1 MRIAIFEPDPRVC
14 GPSSWA
20 YHLRDG
26 YRILGHE
33 ADVVTATKSG
43 KSHAHFGNVK
53 PGGKWWSVAPDAVG
67 KHDSMHHLLDT
78 YDFII
83 LPEPK
88 SPLADKT
95 TAKENVTVDEK
106 WDAYFAQEGADQT
119 LERKGKKIPWYVE
132 SLAKTSTPFTTALH
146 GNVYAGR
153 YAPFAQTILELPNFC
168 GKLIVHS
175 DYSWHSD
182 PFIESVPGFKSVL
195 PFKMRHAIDDPFP
208 RGGRTAGITG
218 RFMFNKGSHVAG
230 LAGIHL
236 DPSVTVEIW
245 GSCSAG
251 RGPSLTYNLYEELKP
266 LAGKNYKR
274 YHNSDM
280 THPKASEDGN
290 IVQPFPYDVRP
301 EGGALVR
308 YLGNYTDPVA
318 VCERLNVHIDLT
330 GKKYSG
336 GLTEFV
342 TMEAMDAGSICI
354 TPPHVSS
361 PDYRTYV
368 LEGFTDPPGSVT
380 TALKKPDVT
389 MMTVDA
395 VNKCLEWND
404 RPEGEHRELVEFNR
418 ESLQKNASPD
428 VIGQRILDEC
438 L

>member
-1 MRIAIFEPDPRVC
+1 MKIAIFEPDPRVC

-26 YRILGHE
+26 YRMLGHT

-43 KSHAHFGNVK
+43 KAHAHFGNVK
-53 PGGKWWSVAPDAVG
+53 PGGKWWSVAPDRVARIDDC
-67 KHDSMHHLLDT
+67 HNMLND
-78 YDFII
+78 YDLVI

-88 SPLADKT
+88 SPLADKQT
-95 TAKENVTVDEK
+95 EKHNKKVDEQ
-106 WDAYFAQEGADQT
+106 WDEYFAQEGADQT
-119 LERKGKKIPWYVE
+119 LERKGKQLPWYVE
-132 SLAKTSTPFTTALH
+132 SLAKSTTTFTTALH

-153 YAPFAQTILELPNFC
+153 YAPFAKTILELPNFC

-175 DYSWHSD
+175 KYSWESD
-182 PFIESVPGFKSVL
+182 QFIASVPGFTSVL
-195 PFKMRHAIDDPFP
+195 PYKMRHAIDDPFP

-218 RFMFNKGSHVAG
+218 RFMFNKGSHIPG
-230 LAGIHL
+230 LAATML
-236 DPSVTVEIW
+236 DPSVTIEIW
-245 GSCSAG
+245 GSCSTG
-251 RGPSLTYNLYEELKP
+251 RGPSLTFNLYEALKP

-280 THPKASEDGN
+280 NHPKANEDGN

-354 TPPHVSS
+354 TPPHVSN
-361 PDYRTYV
+361 PDYRTFV
-368 LEGFTDPPGSVT
+368 LEGFTDPPGSV
-380 TALKKPDVT
+380 ASAIKKPEVT
-389 MMTVDA
+389 EMTVDA
-395 VNKCLEWND
+395 INKCLQWND
-404 RPEGEHRELVEFNR
+404 QPESAHRELVEHNR
-418 ESLQKNASPD
+418 EMLKKNASPD
-428 VIGQRILDEC
+428 VIGQNILDQV

>member
-14 GPSSWA
+14 GPMSWSF
-20 YHLRDG
+20 HLRDG
-26 YRILGHE
+26 YRILGHD

-43 KSHAHFGNVK
+43 KKHAHFGNVK
-53 PGGKWWSVAPDAVG
+53 PGGKWWGVAPDQIARMDDL
-67 KHDSMHHLLDT
+67 HNLLDS

-88 SPLADKT
+88 SPLADKQ
-95 TAKENVTVDEK
+95 TAKENKKLEEERL
-106 WDAYFAQEGADQT
+106 AAQDGITPQAK
-119 LERKGKKIPWYVE
+119 LPWYVQ
-132 SLAKTSTPFTTALH
+132 SLARTRTPFTTALH

-153 YAPFAQTILELPNFC
+153 YAPFAKDILELPNFV

-182 PFIESVPGFKSVL
+182 PFIESIPGFKSVL
-195 PFKMRHAIDDPFP
+195 PYKMKNEINAPFP
-208 RGGRTAGITG
+208 RGMRTCGITG
-218 RFMFNKGSHVAG
+218 RFMFNKGSHIPG
-230 LAGIHL
+230 LAAQYL
-236 DPSVTVEIW
+236 DPDVTVEIW

-251 RGPSLTYNLYEELKP
+251 RGPSLTYNLYEVLKP
-266 LAGKNYKR
+266 LSNGKYKR

-280 THPKASEDGN
+280 NHPKANEDGN

-308 YLGNYTDPVA
+308 YLGNYTNPVG
-318 VCERLNVHIDLT
+318 VCSRLVVHIDLT
-330 GKKYSG
+330 GRKYSG

-342 TMEAMDAGSICI
+342 TMEAMDAGSIPI

-368 LEGFTDPPGSVT
+368 LEGFTDPPGSVKSAMKDET
-380 TALKKPDVT
+380 VT
-389 MMTVDA
+389 RQVVDA
-395 VNKCLEWND
+395 VNKCFSFND
-404 RPEGEHRELVEFNR
+404 QPESVHRELVEHNR
-418 ESLQKNASPD
+418 EMLKFNASPEN
-428 VIGQRILDEC
+428 IARTILEEC